1 MTPTNYEYAVRGS
14 WDGPAD
20 EEPAVTG
27 AKFLQTL
34 DALSGI
40 DPLLTDWQVY
50 RNLKIAEDGQ
60 PRQVPLATVRGRI
73 AEIVKKGIVHDD
85 FGEPTPGYGYN
96 VRAAA
101 GVRGPRQASFSAKTG
116 LQFFALEF
124 GDYYVAH
131 ELSIVT
137 YPLFK
142 AALLAISAA
151 WDAQWAYAQACRRNA
166 AVAVPIDIAPGVP
179 AFRIDSAIQV
189 PLDPTFPKSIFH
201 VPWMVYLSAE
211 YAAGV
216 TLGREILTERT
227 PNGGLLMSATT
238 ERLDPTNPEHVRRA
252 RILAET
258 LIDRTGYQRVEG
270 PRVW

>member
-1 MTPTNYEYAVRGS
+1 MTAINYSYAVRGS
-14 WDGPAD
+14 WAGPAA
-20 EEPAVTG
+20 EKPAVTG

-34 DALSGI
+34 DSLSGI

-50 RNLKIAEDGQ
+50 RNWNIDEDGE
-60 PRQVPLATVRGRI
+60 PRTVPLATVRERI

-96 VRAAA
+96 VHAAA

-116 LQFFALEF
+116 IQFFELEF

-151 WDAQWAYAQACRRNA
+151 WRAQWAYAHACRRDG

-179 AFRIDSAIQV
+179 AFRIDSAIPV

-201 VPWMVYLSAE
+201 VPWMAFLSAE
-211 YAAGV
+211 HAVGV
-216 TLGREILTERT
+216 TPGREILTERT
-227 PNGGLLMSATT
+227 PDGGLLMIATE

-252 RILAET
+252 RILVET